1 MFKWQEESYVSLTKL
16 EITKRTEEGMLEAK
30 VGLKL
35 DLLPQTTAQVVNAE
49 ESFLKEIKGATPVN
63 T

>member
-1 MFKWQEESYVSLTKL
+1 
-16 EITKRTEEGMLEAK
+16 MLEAK